1 MLIAAATVSEAA
13 ALCTRAGG
21 DGGALGTDGYRC
33 NMAGPATSTL
43 AALSKVDVGAHREW
57 MAAATTVTLDPWC
70 TMHGVPGRTTDTLDL
85 WYDNCT
91 MASETQAPEV
101 GHSLIRG
108 MPMRPLHHVC
118 AVAPMWCALKYP
130 ETCLPLGIDPSGVS
144 QVAGHVAM
152 DYLEAMASD
161 GVFWAIALRCLMLA
175 FASLFWTFSDGLP
188 GDEGVGRCLLGHRA
202 ALPNA
207 GFRQPVLAWCR
218 WRSGGA

>member
-1 MLIAAATVSEAA
+1 
-13 ALCTRAGG
+13 
-21 DGGALGTDGYRC
+21 
-33 NMAGPATSTL
+33 
-43 AALSKVDVGAHREW
+43 
-57 MAAATTVTLDPWC
+57 
-70 TMHGVPGRTTDTLDL
+70 
-85 WYDNCT
+85 

-101 GHSLIRG
+101 CHYLIRG

-152 DYLEAMASD
+152 AYLEAMASD
-161 GVFWAIALRCLMLA
+161 GVFWAIALRCLGLA
-175 FASLFWTFSDGLP
+175 FASLVWTVCDGLP

-207 GFRQPVLAWCR
+207 GFRQPVLALCR
-218 WRSGGA
+218 WRSGGAWSLPFAQSGWLGLFIGTGDCSSLHASQLATVPVRVDLRVAPGHLFDPSADDRAGSRRA